1 MCEILG
7 INARREFDV
16 TPVLNKFY
24 DHSLNHPDGW
34 GLAVLGNQMTC
45 VEKEPKPAFRSDYL
59 KERLSVPLYANC
71 VLGHIRKASVGK
83 IEYRNCH
90 PFTMRDNRGCCWTLV
105 HNGTVFHAPAF
116 LKYSAIQKGSTD
128 SERILCALI
137 DQIDQRQTD
146 LHRKLRFME
155 RFRLMEYVLASAAE
169 GNQLNVLIYD
179 GEILY
184 VHANLPGKLFAHQTD
199 AQVVIATVPLWETG
213 WEPVP
218 LCTLLAYRDGSLLR
232 VGQCHGHTY
241 NLSAPENQAP
251 QTDFALL

>member
-184 VHANLPGKLFAHQTD
+184 VHANIPGKLFAHQT
-199 AQVVIATVPLWETG
+199 AEQVVVATAPLGETG
-213 WEPVP
+213 WEPAP
-218 LCTLLAYRDGSLLR
+218 LCTLFAYRDGSLLR
-232 VGQCHGHTY
+232 AGHCHGHTY
-241 NLSAPENQAP
+241 QISGTEDPP
-251 QTDFALL
+251 QMDFAML